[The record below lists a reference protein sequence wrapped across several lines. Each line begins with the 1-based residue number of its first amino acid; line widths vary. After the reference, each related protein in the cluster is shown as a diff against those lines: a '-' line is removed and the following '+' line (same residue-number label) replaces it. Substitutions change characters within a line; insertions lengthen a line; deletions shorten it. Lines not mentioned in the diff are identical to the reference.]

1 MIESSNGDA
10 PAGSGAFG
18 APASLLQRSVL
29 AGLQLAGWGL
39 YGVAYYLTL
48 RPHQPFAD
56 LLWKQTAIATGSGL
70 LFSTLLGALFW
81 TLRLRRRRPVIQALV
96 LPAAG
101 VATGLLWYQVKAWG
115 VDWVDPFVAPVV
127 GAAAVG
133 PGEGSILSGIVA
145 FPVVMLAWSGL
156 YLGLVQWREQR
167 RQERRVLE
175 ADAEAQRARLRML
188 RYQLNPHFFFNA
200 LNTIGALADE
210 RPEAVKT
217 VVRKLSGFLRY
228 TLLTDDLEAPLQE
241 EVRAIEQYL
250 AVEKVRFEDD
260 LQVTVDVDPAAGRL
274 PMPAFLVLPLVEN
287 AVKHGQRTSP
297 SPLRIHVTGRC
308 TDEGVLAVEVA
319 NTGHWRTDRDA
330 PSGTDTGLD
339 NVRARLRTRYPGHH
353 RFTVTEDDGWV
364 RARIEIDRTAIDA
377 ADRHA

>member
-1 MIESSNGDA
+1 MTESSNADA
-10 PAGSGAFG
+10 TAGSGAFG
-18 APASLLQRSVL
+18 ATASPLQRSVL

-39 YGVAYYLTL
+39 YGAAYYLTL

-127 GAAAVG
+127 GAAALG
-133 PGEGSILSGIVA
+133 PGEGSILSGIAA

-156 YLGLVQWREQR
+156 YLGLVQWIEQR

-210 RPEAVKT
+210 RPQDVKT

-228 TLLTDDLEAPLQE
+228 TLLTDDLEARLQE
-241 EVRAIEQYL
+241 EVRAVEQYL
-250 AVEKVRFEDD
+250 TVEKVRFEDD
-260 LQVTVDVDPAAGRL
+260 LQVTVEVDADAGRL

-297 SPLRIHVTGRC
+297 SPLRIHVTGQC
-308 TDEGVLAVEVA
+308 TDEDVLAVEVA
-319 NTGHWRTDRDA
+319 NTGHWREDRGA
-330 PSGTDTGLD
+330 ISGTDTGLD
-339 NVRARLRTRYPGHH
+339 NVRARLRTQYPDHS
-353 RFTVTEDDGWV
+353 RLTVTEDDGWV
-364 RARIEIDRTAIDA
+364 RARIEIDRTAIDT